1 MRKTVSMILLVLSLL
16 IVILAVA
23 GSVYAI
29 YDINRISNDLANNPS
44 ASGIDY
50 FGIGWGYGII
60 LFLLSAFGLILTAV
74 NIKLLSAKA
83 LRNIAIA
90 EVAVLAILIIV
101 SVCIFTCECLSFS
114 RRRWVWATVFLLIR
128 RSVMH

>member
-83 LRNIAIA
+83 LRYTAIA
-90 EVAVLAILIIV
+90 EVAVLAVLIIV
-101 SVCIFTCECLSFS
+101 SVCIFY
-114 RRRWVWATVFLLIR
+114 V
-128 RSVMH
+128 

>member
-83 LRNIAIA
+83 LRNTAIA

-101 SVCIFTCECLSFS
+101 SVCIFY
-114 RRRWVWATVFLLIR
+114 V
-128 RSVMH
+128 